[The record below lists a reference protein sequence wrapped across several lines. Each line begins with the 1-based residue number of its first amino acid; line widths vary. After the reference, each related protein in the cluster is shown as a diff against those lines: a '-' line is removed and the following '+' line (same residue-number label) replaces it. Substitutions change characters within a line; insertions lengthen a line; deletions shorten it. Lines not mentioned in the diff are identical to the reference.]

1 MADLMKGKIAAI
13 TGAASG
19 IGLECAR
26 TLLAEGAKVAE
37 AAKVAEWCRSGPLDL
52 VSMLRVRVNVLSFF
66 YRKREVEHT
75 MGIGDKIQKEA
86 EHLGG
91 KAKEAA
97 GNATDND
104 RLRAE
109 GQKDQVVADAK
120 KVGENV
126 KDEFKRD

>member
-1 MADLMKGKIAAI
+1 
-13 TGAASG
+13 
-19 IGLECAR
+19 
-26 TLLAEGAKVAE
+26 
-37 AAKVAEWCRSGPLDL
+37 
-52 VSMLRVRVNVLSFF
+52 
-66 YRKREVEHT
+66 
-75 MGIGDKIQKEA
+75 MGVGDKISNAA
-86 EHLGG
+86 EDMGG

-109 GQKDQVVADAK
+109 GQADQVKADAK